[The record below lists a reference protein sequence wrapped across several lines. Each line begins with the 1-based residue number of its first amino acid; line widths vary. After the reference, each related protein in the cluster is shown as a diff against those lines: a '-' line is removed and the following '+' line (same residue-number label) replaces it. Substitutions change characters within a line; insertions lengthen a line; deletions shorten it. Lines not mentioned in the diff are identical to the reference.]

1 MQMNPS
7 YPIYIVSKGRFNN
20 CLTVRELEIMK
31 VPYKIVVE
39 PQEFD
44 LYNKNIA
51 ADKILK
57 LPFSNLNQGSIPAR
71 NWIWDHS
78 ISLGFDKHWILDDNI
93 EGFHRLNRNMKPKVS
108 SGTIFKCAEDF
119 INRYSN
125 VALSGFNYYN
135 FCKTTDKVPP
145 IVFNTRI
152 YSCILID
159 NKIPFRWRGIY
170 NEDTDLSIRVLK
182 SGYCTVLFNAFLI
195 GKITTMRMKG
205 GNTDTLYKNDG
216 RKKMAE
222 SLKEQHPDIVNVV
235 WKFNRW
241 HHSVNYK
248 PFKNNKLIKKTDVI
262 FNSKINNYGMQL
274 IN

>member
-1 MQMNPS
+1 MNPE
-7 YPIYIVSKGRFNN
+7 YPVYIVSKGRFNN
-20 CLTVRELEIMK
+20 CLTVRELEYMK

-39 PQEFD
+39 PQEFES
-44 LYNKNIA
+44 YNKNISTN
-51 ADKILK
+51 KILK
-57 LPFSNLNQGSIPAR
+57 LPFCNLNQGSIPAR
-71 NWIWDHS
+71 NWIWEHS
-78 ISLGFDKHWILDDNI
+78 LSLGFDKHWIIDDNI
-93 EGFHRLNRNMKPKVS
+93 EGFHRLNRNMKPKVN

-119 INRYSN
+119 VNRYTN

-145 IVFNTRI
+145 VVFNTRI

-182 SGYCTVLFNAFLI
+182 SGYCTILFNAFLI

-222 SLKEQHPDIVNVV
+222 SLKEQHPDVVDVV

-241 HHSVNYK
+241 HHKVNYK
-248 PFKNNKLIKKTDVI
+248 PFKNNKLIKKTNI
-262 FNSKINNYGMQL
+262 IINNKINNYGMQL

>member
-44 LYNKNIA
+44 FYNKNIA

-182 SGYCTVLFNAFLI
+182 SGYCTVLFNAFLV

-262 FNSKINNYGMQL
+262 FTNKINNYGMQL